1 MAEPG
6 TYVDSKAIEQKA
18 IIEVIRYF
26 EDSRT
31 VATYLNDNDKEP
43 FYDGSL
49 YLYRGLRRDNP
60 HYIGRVAVQVK
71 GENLGEFKD
80 GIYSYPVEMDAIR
93 AYLHEGIAYFVVQE
107 VKRKKRIFYRLLTP
121 IELRSI
127 IDEKGEQGTYSIRL
141 RRARDKDVKDI
152 EAELIQFERDCN
164 RQVSFVDN
172 KPIEFEDL
180 EKMKIHQ
187 FSIDVTVK
195 SKRVNIFQAIT
206 EKPLFIYANVH
217 DDLKVPIGTGR
228 ASIALIKDVNLP
240 VVVNGK
246 TFFDHYRSKMENGK
260 QTIIVGDCFTLQFDP
275 NDRKRQATLN
285 IRRSSKLLKDVI
297 NEAEFLIELQAA
309 KELTIGKQKLPIP
322 FPDEHEIMIGLPE
335 RLKAWHELDDTLRM
349 IGTNMDMDMSL
360 VNRKDETAIETIIDM
375 VYHGNARTL
384 KRATIGINNVSIAN
398 LHLWLLVYKNN
409 DGKYEIKN
417 LFDKTL
423 GFKATYQY
431 PEGKFEESMYSG
443 FNRERLMAC
452 DNFPY
457 DDVIASYEA
466 LREVNPHIYERG
478 NLFLMELI
486 SAYDKTADEEK
497 RKTMYEAALK
507 ITDWLIQND
516 KEDNALQNL
525 INKYQ
530 LLKRNPGLTDE
541 DKKQLKCLQLEN
553 TAGDEYSYAIALLL
567 DDKDTYEYYWDKMN
581 EETKKVFRDN
591 LPIYKFHDNN

>member
-322 FPDEHEIMIGLPE
+322 FPDEHEMMIGLPE

>member
-141 RRARDKDVKDI
+141 RRVRDKDVKDI

-335 RLKAWHELDDTLRM
+335 RLKAWHELDDTLRI

>member
-1 MAEPG
+1 MKRLLLIVILIV
-6 TYVDSKAIEQKA
+6 YVITFIFPNNYDNSIHEISEYIPVSGKPNIAPVYVTKTP
-18 IIEVIRYF
+18 Y
-26 EDSRT
+26 ED
-31 VATYLNDNDKEP
+31 
-43 FYDGSL
+43 
-49 YLYRGLRRDNP
+49 
-60 HYIGRVAVQVK
+60 
-71 GENLGEFKD
+71 LGEFKD

-141 RRARDKDVKDI
+141 RRVRDKDVKDI

-187 FSIDVTVK
+187 FSVDVTVK

-322 FPDEHEIMIGLPE
+322 FPDEHEMMIGLSE
-335 RLKAWHELDDTLRM
+335 RLKAWHELDDTLRI

-417 LFDKTL
+417 LFDNSL
-423 GFKATYQY
+423 GFKTTYQY
-431 PEGKFEESMYSG
+431 PEGKLEESMFSG
-443 FNRERLMAC
+443 FDRERLMAC

-457 DDVIASYEA
+457 DDVIPSYEA

-507 ITDWLIQND
+507 IADWLIQND

-581 EETKKVFRDN
+581 EETKKVFREI

>member
-417 LFDKTL
+417 LFDKSL

>member
-141 RRARDKDVKDI
+141 RRARDKDIKDI

-309 KELTIGKQKLPIP
+309 KKLTIGKQKLPIP
-322 FPDEHEIMIGLPE
+322 FPDEHEMMIGLPE

>member
-1 MAEPG
+1 MAEPE

-71 GENLGEFKD
+71 GEYLGEFKD

-141 RRARDKDVKDI
+141 RRARDKDIKDI

-187 FSIDVTVK
+187 FSVDVTVK

-322 FPDEHEIMIGLPE
+322 FPDEHEMMIGLPE

-417 LFDKTL
+417 LFDKSL

-457 DDVIASYEA
+457 DDVIPSYEA

-507 ITDWLIQND
+507 IADWLIQND

-541 DKKQLKCLQLEN
+541 EKKQLKCLQLEN

-581 EETKKVFRDN
+581 EETKKVFRDI

>member
-1 MAEPG
+1 MAEPE

-71 GENLGEFKD
+71 GEYLGEFKD

-107 VKRKKRIFYRLLTP
+107 VKRKKRIFYGLLTP

-141 RRARDKDVKDI
+141 RRARDKDIKDI

-187 FSIDVTVK
+187 FSVDVTVK

-322 FPDEHEIMIGLPE
+322 FPDEHEMMIGLPE

-417 LFDKTL
+417 LFDKSL

-457 DDVIASYEA
+457 DDVIPSYEA

-507 ITDWLIQND
+507 IADWLIQND

-541 DKKQLKCLQLEN
+541 EKKQLKCLQLEN

-581 EETKKVFRDN
+581 EETKKVFRDI

>member
-1 MAEPG
+1 MAEPE

-71 GENLGEFKD
+71 GEYLGEFKD

-107 VKRKKRIFYRLLTP
+107 VKRKKRIFYGLLTP

-141 RRARDKDVKDI
+141 RRARDKDIKDI

-187 FSIDVTVK
+187 FSVDVTVK

-322 FPDEHEIMIGLPE
+322 FPDEHEMMIGLPE

-417 LFDKTL
+417 LFDKSL

-431 PEGKFEESMYSG
+431 TEGKYEESMYSG

-457 DDVIASYEA
+457 DDVIPSYEA

-507 ITDWLIQND
+507 IADWLIQND

-541 DKKQLKCLQLEN
+541 EKKQLKCLQLEN

-581 EETKKVFRDN
+581 EETKKVFRDI

>member
-18 IIEVIRYF
+18 IIEVMRYF

-71 GENLGEFKD
+71 GEYLGEFKD

-349 IGTNMDMDMSL
+349 IGTNMDMD
-360 VNRKDETAIETIIDM
+360 NM

-417 LFDKTL
+417 LFDKSL

-431 PEGKFEESMYSG
+431 PEELYLEQPELAIWMIK
-443 FNRERLMAC
+443 
-452 DNFPY
+452 
-457 DDVIASYEA
+457 IA
-466 LREVNPHIYERG
+466 R
-478 NLFLMELI
+478 
-486 SAYDKTADEEK
+486 
-497 RKTMYEAALK
+497 
-507 ITDWLIQND
+507 
-516 KEDNALQNL
+516 
-525 INKYQ
+525 
-530 LLKRNPGLTDE
+530 
-541 DKKQLKCLQLEN
+541 
-553 TAGDEYSYAIALLL
+553 
-567 DDKDTYEYYWDKMN
+567 
-581 EETKKVFRDN
+581 
-591 LPIYKFHDNN
+591 